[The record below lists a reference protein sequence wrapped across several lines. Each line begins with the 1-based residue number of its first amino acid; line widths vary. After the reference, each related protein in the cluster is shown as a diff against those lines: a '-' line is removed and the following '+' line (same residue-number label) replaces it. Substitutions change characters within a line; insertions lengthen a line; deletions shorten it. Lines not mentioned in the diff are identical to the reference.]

1 MMHINLRKANE
12 SDIPAVIH
20 LIKEL
25 ALYEKALQEVTITE
39 EDLKK
44 DGFGNNPVFEIIL
57 AENKNEIVGMAFFY
71 ISYSTWKGKCIYLE
85 DIIVK
90 QAFRGNK
97 IGKQLFESVIV
108 KAKEIGAKRM
118 QWQVLE
124 WNTPA
129 INFYKKYNAGL
140 DQTWVNGRLTEQQIK
155 QFNPL
160 KD

>member
-1 MMHINLRKANE
+1 MHINLRKANE
-12 SDIPAVIH
+12 SDIPAVIS

-25 ALYEKALQEVTITE
+25 ALYEKAPQEVTITE

-129 INFYKKYNAGL
+129 INFYKKYNADL

>member
-1 MMHINLRKANE
+1 MHINLRKANE
-12 SDIPAVIH
+12 SDIPAVIS

-25 ALYEKALQEVTITE
+25 ALYEKAPQEVTITE

>member
-1 MMHINLRKANE
+1 
-12 SDIPAVIH
+12 
-20 LIKEL
+20 
-25 ALYEKALQEVTITE
+25 
-39 EDLKK
+39 
-44 DGFGNNPVFEIIL
+44 
-57 AENKNEIVGMAFFY
+57 MAFFY

>member
-12 SDIPAVIH
+12 SDIPAVIS

-25 ALYEKALQEVTITE
+25 ALYEKAPQEVTITE

>member
-1 MMHINLRKANE
+1 MHINLRKANE

-25 ALYEKALQEVTITE
+25 ALYEKAPQEVTITE

>member
-1 MMHINLRKANE
+1 MHINLRKANE
-12 SDIPAVIH
+12 SDIPAVIS

-25 ALYEKALQEVTITE
+25 ALYEKAPQEVTITK

-129 INFYKKYNAGL
+129 INFYKKYNADL

>member
-1 MMHINLRKANE
+1 MHINLRKANE
-12 SDIPAVIH
+12 SDIPAVIS

-25 ALYEKALQEVTITE
+25 ALYEKAPQEVTITE

-129 INFYKKYNAGL
+129 INFYKK
-140 DQTWVNGRLTEQQIK
+140 
-155 QFNPL
+155 
-160 KD
+160 

>member
-1 MMHINLRKANE
+1 MHINLRKANE
-12 SDIPAVIH
+12 SDIPAVIS

-25 ALYEKALQEVTITE
+25 ALYKKAPQEVTITE

>member
-1 MMHINLRKANE
+1 MHINLRKANE
-12 SDIPAVIH
+12 SDIPAVIS

-25 ALYEKALQEVTITE
+25 ALYEKAPQEVTITK

>member
-1 MMHINLRKANE
+1 MHINLRKANE
-12 SDIPAVIH
+12 SDIPAVIS

-25 ALYEKALQEVTITE
+25 ALYEKAPQEVTITE

-140 DQTWVNGRLTEQQIK
+140 DQTWVNGR
-155 QFNPL
+155 
-160 KD
+160 

>member
-1 MMHINLRKANE
+1 MHINLRKANE
-12 SDIPAVIH
+12 SDIPAVIN

-25 ALYEKALQEVTITE
+25 ALYEKTPEEVTITE

-44 DGFGNNPVFEIIL
+44 DGFENNPIFEIIL

-90 QAFRGNK
+90 QAFRGAK
-97 IGKQLFESVIV
+97 IGKQLFESVIA

-118 QWQVLE
+118 QWQVLA
-124 WNTPA
+124 WNAPA
-129 INFYKKYNAGL
+129 INFYKKYNANL

-160 KD
+160 ID

>member
-25 ALYEKALQEVTITE
+25 ALYEKAPQEVTITE